1 MMIEEVEEGGEEGGV
16 DGEGEGEG
24 EGVEAS
30 GEGGVKVTPGTKWR
44 R

>member
-1 MMIEEVEEGGEEGGV
+1 MIEEVEEGGEEGGV

-24 EGVEAS
+24 DGVEAS

>member
-1 MMIEEVEEGGEEGGV
+1 MIEEAEEGGEEGGV